1 MGLHQLQC
9 ADGVV
14 VLRGFGQTVWDKD
27 QHLLVQ
33 DLWAEICEAVDSRP
47 TFIINVAK
55 GDVRSSMM
63 ILSALADV
71 SLAEPSATFG
81 LPEVRLGAV
90 PAVAAQ
96 CLRRRVGDGDLKS
109 MLSTGEAVDARE
121 AQRIGLV
128 DFVGDV
134 EAEVARLLLRHCRP
148 RTTYSMYRPDV
159 EQARKAQHSLAA

>member
-1 MGLHQLQC
+1 MGEAKLWHGVLHQLQS
-9 ADGVV
+9 ANGVV

-33 DLWAEICEAVDSRP
+33 DLWAEICEAVVSRP
-47 TFIINVAK
+47 MFIINVAR

-63 ILSALADV
+63 ILPALADV

-81 LPEVRLGAV
+81 FPELRVGAV

-96 CLRRRVGDGDLKS
+96 CLRRRVADGDLR
-109 MLSTGEAVDARE
+109 MLLSSGKPVDARE

-159 EQARKAQHSLAA
+159 EQAL